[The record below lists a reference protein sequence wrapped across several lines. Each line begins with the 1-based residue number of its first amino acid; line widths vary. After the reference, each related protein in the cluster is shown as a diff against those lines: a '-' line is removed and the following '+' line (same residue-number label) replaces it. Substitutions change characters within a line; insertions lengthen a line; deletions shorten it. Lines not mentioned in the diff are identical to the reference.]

1 MKKYLLLSFAFL
13 FTFKAS
19 AQMLDVS
26 NYVTSMQM
34 SEEFLK
40 NLAACSPYEE
50 SKSSGL
56 ANVETAV
63 TYKIIGLQDNGNCEV
78 RIDSNAGEMNISA
91 YQICSFSKETLKQFI
106 PAMLNVLKNKNYTL
120 ENLSEMMQNEDNQT
134 VMSIMMDEEI
144 CSIHRDAF
152 DMTKNVR
159 EKLRDCEK
167 FSETQKLGPTE
178 LTREIIGRNGDKCLF
193 NIHILQKKPD
203 LSSISGELV
212 EQLKDMLEEMSDRY
226 YDIKCEF
233 SPSDITTYINILE
246 AQVVP
251 AIDSLDDMQKGLEN
265 MNPQMEMNF
274 LQEHCEAV
282 FPDLP

>member
-13 FTFKAS
+13 FAFKAS

-40 NLAACSPYEE
+40 NLATCTPYEE
-50 SKSSGL
+50 TKSADL
-56 ANVETAV
+56 ANIETGV
-63 TYKIIGLQDNGNCEV
+63 TYKIIGLQADGNCEV
-78 RIDSNAGEMNISA
+78 RIDSDAGEMNISA
-91 YQICSFSKETLKQFI
+91 YQICNFSKETLKQFI

-120 ENLSEMMQNEDNQT
+120 ENLSELMQNEDNQT
-134 VMSIMMDEEI
+134 VMAIMMDEQI
-144 CSIHRDAF
+144 CHIHRDAF
-152 DMTKNVR
+152 DMTKNIR

-167 FSETQKLGPTE
+167 FAETQKLGPTE
-178 LTREIIGRNGDKCLF
+178 LTREIAGKRDDKCLF
-193 NIHILQKKPD
+193 NIHVLQKKPD

-212 EQLKDMLEEMSDRY
+212 EQLKDVMKDMQDRY

-233 SPSDITTYINILE
+233 SSADITTYINILE
-246 AQVVP
+246 AQIVP
-251 AIDSLDDMQKGLEN
+251 AIDSIEDMQSGLEN
-265 MNPQMEMNF
+265 LNPQVELSF
-274 LQEHCEAV
+274 LQQHCEAV